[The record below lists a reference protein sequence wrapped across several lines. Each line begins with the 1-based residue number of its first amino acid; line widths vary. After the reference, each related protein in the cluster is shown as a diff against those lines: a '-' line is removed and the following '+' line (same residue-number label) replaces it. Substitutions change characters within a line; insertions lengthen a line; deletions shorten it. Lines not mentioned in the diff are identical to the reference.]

1 MLKEFISFLAYSIIV
16 LGAKLLYEIL
26 CMSVCLSVCSS
37 VLSSVFSSV
46 CLDTVSFQY
55 MTKDHIIHN
64 DSLPFLGT
72 TNSIIHND
80 SLPLWETNPSPLNYI
95 KYIN

>member
-1 MLKEFISFLAYSIIV
+1 MRY
-16 LGAKLLYEIL
+16 
-26 CMSVCLSVCSS
+26 SVCLSVCSS
-37 VLSSVFSSV
+37 VLSCVFSSV